1 MSSYNAAWDESAQLI
16 ASTQTSALSLDA
28 SQYSHPIVQTVN
40 DPAEIDG
47 VSHMHGQGREGQ
59 SGVAQHYR
67 VENEGINA
75 ARGGATD
82 NRCCFA
88 THAFF
93 TPFDCAC
100 LNVASCST

>member
-47 VSHMHGQGREGQ
+47 VSDTTRQGKTEQ
-59 SGVAQHYR
+59 SGVAQR
-67 VENEGINA
+67 
-75 ARGGATD
+75 
-82 NRCCFA
+82 
-88 THAFF
+88 
-93 TPFDCAC
+93 
-100 LNVASCST
+100 